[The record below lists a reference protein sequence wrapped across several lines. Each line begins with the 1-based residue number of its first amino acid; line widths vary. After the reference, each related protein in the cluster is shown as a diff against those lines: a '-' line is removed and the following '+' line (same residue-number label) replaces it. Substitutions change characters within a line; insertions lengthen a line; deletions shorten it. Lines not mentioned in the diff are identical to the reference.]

1 MRWKQNFW
9 MLPAAAIFG
18 LWLSVSYINP
28 YGGTTTL
35 SSLVEQLSGARGEF
49 PLGPNM
55 SELLSFTLR
64 LLPFL
69 VFQAL
74 AGISFY
80 RHYCTA
86 SVYIFSRVPNR
97 LRWYAKECTLLA
109 LETLLYQALMLVAAI
124 ALADLRWTITD
135 IPQGLP
141 LLLCHLLI
149 RSLWTFAFTL
159 GVNLLAIFVGSSA
172 AFASLAAVQMV
183 CISALVLLTRL
194 EDNAQLAQLL
204 KRANPVTCLIF
215 SWQTSRL
222 SSLGGGIYLE
232 DSLALVLILAAVL
245 TALGGYLITH
255 HDLLVSHSD
264 GG

>member
-9 MLPAAAIFG
+9 MLPAAVIFG

-97 LRWYAKECTLLA
+97 LRWYAKECALLA

-124 ALADLRWTITD
+124 VLADLRWTITD

-149 RSLWTFAFTL
+149 WSLWTFAFTL
-159 GVNLLAIFVGSSA
+159 GVNLLAIFMGSSA

-232 DSLALVLILAAVL
+232 DSLALVLVLAAVL
-245 TALGGYLITH
+245 TALGGYLIKR